1 MPAGTSGRHNQ
12 HFPVTAS
19 VTWIA
24 ADIEPHAPSQA
35 EDDSEMATITAAMV
49 KDLRESTGAG
59 MMDCK
64 AALTESDGDMQ
75 AAQDWLRKKGLSKA
89 AKKAGRVAA
98 EGLIAAL
105 TKDTKGVVV
114 EVNSETDFVARNE
127 HFQGLVKMIAQVALD
142 VGADLE
148 KIKAAKVG
156 NVTVETAIADA
167 IATIGENM
175 TLRRAAALEVGKGV
189 VSSYVHNAV
198 VEGAGKMGV
207 IVALE
212 SPGKAD
218 ELAVLGKQLAMH
230 VAAANPLAID
240 PTGLDPAT
248 VKREKDVLADKYR
261 QQGKPENVIEKIVES
276 GLKTYYK
283 EVCLLEQAF
292 IHDSGKSVAQ
302 AIKEAEG
309 RVGGPIKV
317 AGFLRYALG
326 EGIEKQESDF
336 AAEVAAASGQK

>member
-1 MPAGTSGRHNQ
+1 
-12 HFPVTAS
+12 
-19 VTWIA
+19 
-24 ADIEPHAPSQA
+24 
-35 EDDSEMATITAAMV
+35 MATITAAMV
-49 KDLRESTGAG
+49 KELRESTGAG

-64 AALTESDGDMQ
+64 AALTETDGDMT

-98 EGLIAAL
+98 EGLIGAL
-105 TKDTKGVVV
+105 TQGNKGVLV

-127 HFQGLVKMIAQVALD
+127 QFQGLVKMIAQVALKH
-142 VGADLE
+142 GADVE
-148 KIKAAKVG
+148 TIKASKIG
-156 NVTVETAIADA
+156 EFTVERAISDA

-175 TLRRAAALEVGKGV
+175 TLRRATSLEVSQGV

-198 VEGAGKMGV
+198 IDGAGKIGV

-212 SPGKAD
+212 SPGKTD
-218 ELAVLGKQLAMH
+218 ELAVLGRQLAMH
-230 VAAANPLAID
+230 VAAAKPLALD
-240 PTGLDPAT
+240 PAGLDPET

-261 QQGKPENVIEKIVES
+261 QAGKAENVIEKIVDS

-283 EVCLLEQAF
+283 EVCLLDQAF

-302 AIKEAEG
+302 AVKEAEG
-309 RVGGPIKV
+309 KVGGPIKI
-317 AGFLRYALG
+317 AGFVNYALG

-336 AAEVAAASGQK
+336 AAEVAAASGQKKPPGEAEAVS